1 MMKRIWMVAC
11 LFVLVSCVVKPP
23 VQEMAEA
30 RSAVKAAQAVSDSKS
45 ESVAYLR
52 GAEEALKQASQAIEQ
67 KKYSRARL
75 KAQEA
80 KKKAQKAAK
89 ISQKDH

>member
-1 MMKRIWMVAC
+1 MMKRIWMFAC
-11 LFVLVSCVVKPP
+11 LFVLAACVIKPP

-30 RSAVKAAQAVSDSKS
+30 RSAVKAAQAVSDSMPES
-45 ESVAYLR
+45 EAYLK

-75 KAQEA
+75 KAKEA
-80 KKKAQKAAK
+80 KRKAQKAAK
-89 ISQKDH
+89 TSQENH